1 MYPISYITHFLTLP
15 RQPTK
20 KQTDSYNFTFSFPPT
35 SISALQK
42 TLNQTHLL
50 LLLLFSFFP
59 TTTIKHNQ
67 STKRPSNHARKKKSH
82 PNIYM
87 WYIYIFERARDRQTE
102 RERSSSLRNHR
113 EQALSLE
120 MRVALVSQPISPC
133 VLWIVAM
140 LTAYRYISLFFT
152 FLRVA
157 LHGPHGL
164 TAYRLRLHS
173 FICTKLYRFEW
184 ITRRSHD
191 LGFTGPTFFQCKL
204 LNKKP
209 GFYFL

>member
-87 WYIYIFERARDRQTE
+87 WYIYIYLREQETDRQ
-102 RERSSSLRNHR
+102 REKEVAHWGTIGSKLCLWRCGWHLF
-113 EQALSLE
+113 LSL
-120 MRVALVSQPISPC
+120 SPRAFFE
-133 VLWIVAM
+133 LW
-140 LTAYRYISLFFT
+140 
-152 FLRVA
+152 
-157 LHGPHGL
+157 P
-164 TAYRLRLHS
+164 
-173 FICTKLYRFEW
+173 C
-184 ITRRSHD
+184 
-191 LGFTGPTFFQCKL
+191 
-204 LNKKP
+204 
-209 GFYFL
+209 